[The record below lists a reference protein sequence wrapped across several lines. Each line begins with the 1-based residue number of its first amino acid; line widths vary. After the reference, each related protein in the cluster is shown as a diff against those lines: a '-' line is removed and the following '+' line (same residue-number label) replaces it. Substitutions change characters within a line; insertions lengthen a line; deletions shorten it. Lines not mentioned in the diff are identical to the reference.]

1 MTPELSIAL
10 LAAIPPTLAA
20 VLAFASS
27 RSVKRSVGSTNGSLP
42 LSRMVEILDGKIER
56 QSQDLARL
64 GERQSKLEERL
75 FWHLV
80 AGGGAE

>member
-10 LAAIPPTLAA
+10 IAAIPPTLAA

-27 RSVKRSVGSTNGSLP
+27 RSVKRSVGPTNGVP
-42 LSRMVEILDGKIER
+42 LVRLVELLDGKMER